1 MKSRNVRKLGVAMSC
16 VALLLAACGDDD
28 SDGAD
33 DTTTAPAAETTVG
46 VDTTV
51 GADTTVGS
59 ETTGPSE
66 TDPPEV
72 DLSGLPDTITLGVID
87 SLSGPAAFCGEN
99 EVSGMELAVELA
111 EEQGLLD
118 DTNIELEIT
127 DDAST
132 SEGGVT
138 AYRQLVDAG
147 VSAILGPCFS
157 AAAQAIVPLADA
169 EEIPIVLTTAGG
181 SSFPDPEFV
190 YRSGIPQTQFANL
203 TADALADQGIETVS
217 VIFQNDNE
225 AIVDLY
231 NSDMKPRLEE
241 LGIEILSEDGVAGTT
256 TDFSPQIAKFADNP
270 PDAIG
275 VLVVGGANVT
285 IVTQIREN
293 GLDIPLFGQLAMA
306 APFFLENAGAAADG
320 TIFAVN
326 FHPGFEFPSSQEFTE
341 AYRAKYDK
349 DPDYAAANGYDAAL
363 RTILAIRAGAS
374 AEPADIKASL
384 DALTEMEGAQGAMT
398 FLENGDVTGNAG
410 VVEVQGDKTVTIFL
424 GGQN

>member
-1 MKSRNVRKLGVAMSC
+1 MNNRNVRRLGLLTSC
-16 VALLLAACGDDD
+16 IVLAVAACGGDD
-28 SDGAD
+28 SDAAD
-33 DTTTAPAAETTVG
+33 ETTTVPAVETTAAPAETTTAAPEGTDA
-46 VDTTV
+46 
-51 GADTTVGS
+51 
-59 ETTGPSE
+59 PPE
-66 TDPPEV
+66 TDAPTV
-72 DLSGLPDTITLGVID
+72 DLSGLPDTITLGVVD

-118 DTNIELEIT
+118 DTNIELQIV

-157 AAAQAIVPLADA
+157 AAAQAVVPLADA

-181 SSFPDPEFV
+181 SAFPDPEFV

-203 TADALADQGIETVS
+203 TADALAERGIESVG

-225 AIVDLY
+225 AIVDLW
-231 NSDMKPRLEE
+231 NSDMKPRMEE

-275 VLVVGGANVT
+275 ILVVGGANVT
-285 IVTQIREN
+285 IVTQVREN
-293 GLDIPLFGQLAMA
+293 GIDLPLFGQLAMA
-306 APFFLENAGAAADG
+306 APFFLANAGAAADG

-374 AEPADIKASL
+374 AESTDVKAAL
-384 DALTEMEGAQGAMT
+384 DALTEMEGAQGALT
-398 FLENGDVTGNAG
+398 FLENGDVTGDAG

-424 GGQN
+424 GGQS